1 MNPVIQTHMHP
12 CMHTCI
18 HVHTRKHTLVPRS
31 IAAQMVEME
40 VSVNPLNVNFIITY
54 VSKNDDHAEC
64 SKPTVQFYFNNK
76 ILRLFLKYSSAL

>member
-1 MNPVIQTHMHP
+1 
-12 CMHTCI
+12 MHTCM

-31 IAAQMVEME
+31 IAARMVEME

-64 SKPTVQFYFNNK
+64 SKPRVQLIFFFSNK
-76 ILRLFLKYSSAL
+76 ILCLCLKYSSAL